1 MNDKDWEALEKADWL
16 FRKMVR
22 QFVKE
27 RDRVTVEGIS
37 LPGMLILHKI
47 IREGEQRL
55 GDLAEQLDFTS
66 GAITALTDKLEK
78 KGYTVRR
85 RKEDDRR
92 TVLLDITAKGR
103 EMYARNSNVGARCI
117 TLLFDG
123 FTTAELERQSGFY
136 ERIIE
141 NLEGF
146 SNTLLELAEH
156 NQASES
162 HPRSSNPSHRSHIRV
177 GDRSP
182 SLAPLPSLNP
192 EQKQQE
198 GVNSSEKPRI
208 QEQSGGSKYL
218 SY

>member
-1 MNDKDWEALEKADWL
+1 MNNNDWEALEKTDWL

-22 QFVKE
+22 RFVKE
-27 RDRVTVEGIS
+27 RDRISVEGVS

-78 KGYTVRR
+78 KGLTIRR

-92 TVLLDITAKGR
+92 TVLLDITASGR
-103 EMYARNSNVGARCI
+103 EMFARNSNIGARCI
-117 TLLFDG
+117 TLLFEG
-123 FTTAELERQSGFY
+123 FTTEELEQQSQFY
-136 ERIIE
+136 ERVIA

-146 SNTLLELAEH
+146 SDTLLELAE
-156 NQASES
+156 NNAKQDD
-162 HPRSSNPSHRSHIRV
+162 PSTEN
-177 GDRSP
+177 D
-182 SLAPLPSLNP
+182 P
-192 EQKQQE
+192 EQKQRE
-198 GVNSSEKPRI
+198 DTGKSN
-208 QEQSGGSKYL
+208 YL

>member
-1 MNDKDWEALEKADWL
+1 MSDRDWEALERTDWL

-22 QFVKE
+22 RFVKE
-27 RDRVTVEGIS
+27 RDRISVEGIS

-78 KGYTVRR
+78 KGLTIRR

-92 TVLLDITAKGR
+92 TVLLDITSSGR
-103 EMYARNSNVGARCI
+103 EMYARNSNIGARCI
-117 TLLFDG
+117 TLLFEG
-123 FTTAELERQSGFY
+123 FTTEELEQQSQFY
-136 ERIIE
+136 ERVVA

-146 SNTLLELAEH
+146 SDTVLELVENNGIQEH
-156 NQASES
+156 EQ
-162 HPRSSNPSHRSHIRV
+162 SSTR
-177 GDRSP
+177 D
-182 SLAPLPSLNP
+182 L
-192 EQKQQE
+192 EQKQRDNT
-198 GVNSSEKPRI
+198 GKSN
-208 QEQSGGSKYL
+208 YL

>member
-1 MNDKDWEALEKADWL
+1 MEDRDWERLEEADYL

-22 QFVKE
+22 RFVKE
-27 RDRVTVEGIS
+27 RDRITVEGIS

-66 GAITALTDKLEK
+66 GAITALSDKLEK
-78 KGYTVRR
+78 GGYTMRR

-92 TVLLDITAKGR
+92 TVVLDVTDKGR
-103 EMYARNSNVGARCI
+103 AMYEHNSNVGVMCI

-123 FTTAELERQSGFY
+123 FTEEELLLQSRFY
-136 ERIIE
+136 ERIIA

-146 SNTLLELAEH
+146 SGTLLELAEQ
-156 NQASES
+156 NAKT
-162 HPRSSNPSHRSHIRV
+162 PATP
-177 GDRSP
+177 D
-182 SLAPLPSLNP
+182 P
-192 EQKQQE
+192 EQKRTRPAKMS
-198 GVNSSEKPRI
+198 N
-208 QEQSGGSKYL
+208 YL

>member
-1 MNDKDWEALEKADWL
+1 MSDKDWETLEKADWL
-16 FRKMVR
+16 FRKLVR
-22 QFVKE
+22 RFVKE
-27 RDRVTVEGIS
+27 RDRISVEGIS
-37 LPGMLILHKI
+37 LPAMLILHKI

-78 KGYTVRR
+78 KGLTVRR

-103 EMYARNSNVGARCI
+103 EMYARNSNIGARCI

-123 FTTAELERQSGFY
+123 FTIAELERQSGFY

-146 SNTLLELAEH
+146 SNTLLELAEQNH
-156 NQASES
+156 PSES
-162 HPRSSNPSHRSHIRV
+162 NPSSSNPSHRSHKSV
-177 GDRSP
+177 GDNSHNP
-182 SLAPLPSLNP
+182 APLPSLSP
-192 EQKQQE
+192 EQKQLE
-198 GVNSSEKPRI
+198 DVHKPEKPRI